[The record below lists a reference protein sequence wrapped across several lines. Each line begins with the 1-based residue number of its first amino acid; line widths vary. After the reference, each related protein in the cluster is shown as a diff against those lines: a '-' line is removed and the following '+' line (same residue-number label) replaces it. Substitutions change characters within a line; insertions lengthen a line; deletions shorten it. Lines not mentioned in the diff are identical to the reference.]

1 MRAMRTLQPARGF
14 TLIEL
19 LVSLA
24 ILSVLALIVVPV
36 AQVQVQSRKEQELRL
51 ALRDIRDAID
61 AYKRA
66 GDEGRVERTAGSTG
80 YPPSLQALVEGMPDL
95 RSPSQA
101 RLFFLRRVPRD
112 PFHSEAEVED
122 AATWGLRSYASPA
135 DAPEPGEDV
144 YDVYSLSDGVGLNGV
159 PYKRW

>member
-1 MRAMRTLQPARGF
+1 MRTLQPARGF

-80 YPPSLQALVEGMPDL
+80 YPPSLQMLVEGMPDL

-101 RLFFLRRVPRD
+101 RVFFLRGVPRD
-112 PFHSEAEVED
+112 PFHADAEVAD